1 VKSSPATVCT
11 IIAWNYLAQARVL
24 AASLLETNPDAR
36 LVVLVV
42 DQGPSP
48 AVGHE
53 ELFETLTVDELGI
66 EGFEAMTFRY
76 TLVELTTSVKP
87 FLLEFLLRTRD
98 LPHLI
103 YLDPDILVMSKLDGV
118 LACFREAVV
127 LLTPHLLTPIEES
140 GTPSEEGIL
149 LSGCFNLGF
158 IGVRADPEAYRMLA
172 WWQSRL
178 RTRCLIDT
186 AKGHFVDQRWVDL
199 VPCYFA
205 GVRVI
210 RNAGWNVA
218 YWNIGEREVA
228 CQDGVWRVGSVPLVF
243 FHFSGFQIDS
253 PDRISRHQDRHD
265 LTRFPE
271 LTPLFKSYAERLR
284 AVGWQEWSARRI
296 PFDVFD
302 NGVEVAL
309 VMRRI
314 WQECGGEKRWP
325 HPFDTRCVDGF
336 YHWMMAL
343 VPGSSGRPGNLSR
356 LALEIHRRRPDLQRL
371 FPDPCGSDNRAFRL
385 WFVTDGAFNHRIS
398 RELSGAPVSVPVRL
412 VVSILGQLRKRIPA
426 TTYLRGRR
434 VVIRIWNGC
443 RRWRS

>member
-1 VKSSPATVCT
+1 MKSGSPTVCT

-24 AASLLETNPDAR
+24 AASLLETNPAAH

-42 DQGPSP
+42 DRGPSP
-48 AVGHE
+48 AVGRK
-53 ELFETLTVDELGI
+53 ELFEILMVDELGI
-66 EGFEAMTFRY
+66 DGFEAMTFRY

-87 FLLEFLLRTRD
+87 FLLEFLLRTRQ
-98 LPHLI
+98 LPHVI
-103 YLDPDILVMSKLDGV
+103 YLDPDIQVMSTLDGV
-118 LACFREAVV
+118 VACFREAVV
-127 LLTPHLLTPIEES
+127 LLTPHVLTPIEEG

-186 AKGHFVDQRWVDL
+186 AKGRFVDQRWVDL

-205 GVRVI
+205 DVHLI
-210 RNAGWNVA
+210 RNAGCNVA
-218 YWNIGEREVA
+218 YWNIGEREVS
-228 CQDGVWRVGSVPLVF
+228 CRDGVWRVADVPLVF

-253 PDRISRHQDRHD
+253 PERISRHQDRHS
-265 LTRFPE
+265 LSRFPA
-271 LTPLFKSYAERLR
+271 LRPLIESYGARLR
-284 AVGWQEWSARRI
+284 AAGWQELSARRL
-296 PFDVFD
+296 PFEVFD

-314 WQECGGEKRWP
+314 WQEAGGDKRWP
-325 HPFDTRCVDGF
+325 HPFETQGLDGF
-336 YHWMMAL
+336 YQWMMAL

-385 WFVTDGAFNHRIS
+385 WFVTDGALNHRIPK
-398 RELSGAPVSVPVRL
+398 ELSGAPVSVPVN
-412 VVSILGQLRKRIPA
+412 VAVSILGQLRRRLPE
-426 TTYLRGRR
+426 TTYLRGRK
-434 VVIRIWNGC
+434 VLIRIWNWC
-443 RRWRS
+443 RRWRG